1 MEINYD
7 IIIKHLCGKYTK
19 SHNKENNKDTNTF
32 QTQKNI
38 YTYATTFPNVFKELF
53 SDKFYR
59 YGITTHDNEHNNISF
74 WSSILTVLDKNFLI
88 PYSSD
93 EISLINQF
101 KTQLINLL
109 DKNKLSDF
117 IKKLDKNDMRE
128 RFKLNPDIMVIQ
140 YVADI
145 LDINLWIFDFKC
157 EKINVVYPK
166 DIMNPWK
173 QSVLLANYDIYW
185 EPIMC
190 LKSKGHVTRLF
201 DYNNQVFKK
210 ILYLDNVTY
219 LESKSIGKEY
229 IYIDNILDVIKQEKQ
244 KLKINVKEL
253 LIESEDETEVNMA
266 DAIGEDTDE
275 EVEEEPKAEVDEAED
290 DESLPLD
297 MAEQQD
303 DSDDEEEESYLQK
316 FDSEINKNY
325 ILDYHPECEIH
336 TQVEIMAMAVH
347 IDVILIKI

>member
-253 LIESEDETEVNMA
+253 LIESEDET
-266 DAIGEDTDE
+266 
-275 EVEEEPKAEVDEAED
+275 
-290 DESLPLD
+290 
-297 MAEQQD
+297 
-303 DSDDEEEESYLQK
+303 DSDSSVRTSDSDKESNKYFVQADELEELKKLNKTKMTKMKVAELVDITKKLSIVITKKNPTKAILMESIL
-316 FDSEINKNY
+316 NK
-325 ILDYHPECEIH
+325 
-336 TQVEIMAMAVH
+336 
-347 IDVILIKI
+347 ILIV